1 MTVGRRDYND
11 AEMMRMQRDAE
22 ARVREMQ
29 NRARQTVEQDPG
41 ISPPLSQRNRNWSS
55 NPNMQRR
62 RQQQR
67 PQQHP
72 PQQKEEKTAPPA
84 QDSAPPPTEP
94 AVPVAEAGTKTTTI
108 VEDVMN
114 ALGLDEDYILIIGL
128 LLILI
133 NQRADTTLIL
143 ALAYLLI

>member
-1 MTVGRRDYND
+1 MTVGRHEYSD
-11 AEMMRMQRDAE
+11 AEIMRMQRDAE

-29 NRARQTVEQDPG
+29 SRARQTVEQNPIG
-41 ISPPLSQRNRNWSS
+41 PPLNRQNRNWST

-62 RQQQR
+62 NRPQYRQQQ
-67 PQQHP
+67 P
-72 PQQKEEKTAPPA
+72 PPPPRREAEQPRNDPKPDPPPPAPPC
-84 QDSAPPPTEP
+84 E
-94 AVPVAEAGTKTTTI
+94 ETKKPTTI
-108 VEDVMN
+108 VEDIMS